1 MKFAVLVILGLSVAA
16 CQTAGGPYGSAVY
29 PSGYGTVHKDA
40 YKCGPDIHVCY
51 YENRDRLYR
60 GQQ

>member
-1 MKFAVLVILGLSVAA
+1 MKFAVLVILGLTVAA
-16 CQTAGGPYGSAVY
+16 CQTAGGPYASVR
-29 PSGYGTVHKDA
+29 PSGYGTVHADA

-51 YENRDRLYR
+51 YESRDRLYR